1 MEWRNKPQIVPPKIL
16 FRSMNQSM
24 QCLIEEEKRTF
35 CIEVKPGSFM
45 FDLSSIEN
53 KSNPPALSQKHCWR
67 HNGPKVSCFHQSN
80 SYLLSHISE
89 ILNFLYTNLD
99 HSLTS
104 KSRPSFS
111 FKISPEL
118 RLTISIKIQFQI
130 VRLQPINHP
139 SFIVKITRWGCC
151 HPQQYLKLHQ
161 PWCLSFPGVLLT
173 FSKIM
178 PKLMKLF
185 KKWS

>member
-1 MEWRNKPQIVPPKIL
+1 MLIVTLRKMEWRNKPQIVPPKIL

-80 SYLLSHISE
+80 SYLLSHTSK
-89 ILNFLYTNLD
+89 ILNFLWTNLD

-104 KSRPSFS
+104 KFRPSFS
-111 FKISPEL
+111 FKISLALPPQL
-118 RLTISIKIQFQI
+118 FDQNSVSNCTPSANQPSII
-130 VRLQPINHP
+130 
-139 SFIVKITRWGCC
+139 
-151 HPQQYLKLHQ
+151 
-161 PWCLSFPGVLLT
+161 
-173 FSKIM
+173 
-178 PKLMKLF
+178 
-185 KKWS
+185 